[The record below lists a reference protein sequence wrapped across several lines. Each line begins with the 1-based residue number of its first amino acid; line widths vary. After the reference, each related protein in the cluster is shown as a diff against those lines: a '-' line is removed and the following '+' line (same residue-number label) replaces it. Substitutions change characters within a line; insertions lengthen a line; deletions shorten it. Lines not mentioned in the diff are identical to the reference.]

1 MRHDKSISC
10 SDWSFTVKVRN
21 AMCVLCIAVIT
32 MLLQT
37 FGGLHPNYLLTLVG
51 HDKTD
56 VANLVSTHAVGNEEQ
71 SITNP
76 RQIS

>member
-1 MRHDKSISC
+1 
-10 SDWSFTVKVRN
+10 
-21 AMCVLCIAVIT
+21 